1 MSDDYRIFGSEM
13 SPYSVKVRSY
23 FRYKG
28 LPHRWLNRAGDTAG
42 DYAKHAKLP
51 IIPLVITPEGE
62 GAQDSTPIIDRI
74 EAEHPDPPV
83 HPADPTLAFLSTL
96 IEEFGDEWGNK
107 WMFHYRWA
115 RDVDR
120 ASAAGR
126 IALSMNPGADEATWR
141 AMTAQ
146 VRERMVSRV
155 WFVGSSEANADFIE
169 ATFAAAIVQL
179 EAHLGTRPYLFGAR
193 PAYGDFA
200 LWGQLYEAWTDPTP
214 GALIEARAPAV
225 LAWVHR
231 MLYPA
236 ALGEFESW
244 ASLAPT
250 LAPILRDQV
259 GRLFLPWTL
268 ANAAALASG
277 REEYTVRLGD
287 HAWTQKPQRYHAK
300 SLQVLRERYAA
311 AADRGP
317 LDAILRQAGC
327 LDGLS
332 S

>member
-1 MSDDYRIFGSEM
+1 MSADYRIFGSEM

-51 IIPLVITPEGE
+51 IIPLVITPADEGV
-62 GAQDSTPIIDRI
+62 QDSTPIIDRI
-74 EAEHPDPPV
+74 EAEHADPSV

-126 IALSMNPGADEATWR
+126 IALSMNPGADEATWT
-141 AMTAQ
+141 AMTTQ

-155 WFVGSSEANADFIE
+155 WFVGSSEANAGFIE
-169 ATFAAAIVQL
+169 ATFQAAIAQL
-179 EAHLGTRPYLFGAR
+179 EAHLANRPYLFGAR

-200 LWGQLYEAWTDPTP
+200 LWDQLYEAWTDPTP
-214 GALIEARAPAV
+214 SALIEARAPAV
-225 LAWVHR
+225 LAWIHR

-236 ALGEFESW
+236 ALGDFEPW

-259 GRLFLPWTL
+259 GRLFLPWTV
-268 ANAAALASG
+268 ANAAALAG
-277 REEYTVRLGD
+277 GHEDYTVHLGD

-300 SLQVLRERYAA
+300 SLQVLRDRYAA
-311 AADRGP
+311 VSDRSA
-317 LDAILRQAGC
+317 LDPILRDTGC
-327 LDGLS
+327 LEELAG
-332 S
+332 

>member
-1 MSDDYRIFGSEM
+1 MSTDYRIFGSEM

-28 LPHRWLNRAGDTAG
+28 LPHRWLNRAGDTVG
-42 DYAKHAKLP
+42 DYARHARLP
-51 IIPLVITPEGE
+51 IIPLVITPAEEGV
-62 GAQDSTPIIDRI
+62 QDSTPIIDRI
-74 EAEHPDPPV
+74 EAEHPVPSV
-83 HPADPTLAFLSTL
+83 HPADPGLAFLSTL

-126 IALSMNPGADEATWR
+126 IALSMNPGADEPTWR

-155 WFVGSSEANADFIE
+155 WFVGSSEANAGFIE
-169 ATFAAAIVQL
+169 ATFAAALAQL
-179 EAHLGTRPYLFGAR
+179 EAHLASRPYLFGAR

-214 GALIEARAPAV
+214 GAVIEARAPAV
-225 LAWVHR
+225 LAWIHR
-231 MLYPA
+231 MLYPV
-236 ALGEFESW
+236 ALGDFEDW
-244 ASLAPT
+244 ASLQPT

-259 GRLFLPWTL
+259 GQLFLPWTV
-268 ANAAALASG
+268 ANAAALATG
-277 REEYTVRLGD
+277 QEEFTVRLGAHD
-287 HAWTQKPQRYHAK
+287 WTQKPQRYHAK

-311 AADRGP
+311 VTDRGALDP
-317 LDAILRQAGC
+317 LLREAGC
-327 LDGLS
+327 LDALRG
-332 S
+332 